1 MAGFADRKG
10 SLTKGN
16 PVSDALKRLSRLGM
30 NYDDMVLRNSR
41 AVGFTENQIGY
52 GMLNPMGSDSDDM
65 YYLFASLSMTDVS
78 NKKNISYFDK
88 SYPKKRDQLRNFAV
102 QDEIEDILDTVTDEA
117 IVFDETNYFA
127 YPVLNTSVTKE
138 VKDSLIDSYN
148 KIYEYFGFSDGQSGW
163 NYFRKW
169 LVDGYLAF
177 EIVYDDEQRHIIG
190 FKELDPV
197 SLMPAVDKES
207 GKKIWIQYK
216 GGGPKERVLFDSQI
230 IYLAYSSVN
239 SPSRVSYVERLIRS
253 FNLLRI
259 MEHSRIIWAV
269 TNASFKMKFVIPVGG
284 KSKTRAKQSLAQ
296 LMNNYRE
303 LVNFDMQ
310 SGEIQTNGK
319 PMMQFH
325 KEYWLPSKDGEQPEI
340 DTLAN
345 DGPQLSDTESLQW
358 FYDKLKLASKI
369 PFSRFDKD
377 SPATYE
383 MAAEGMN
390 REEIKFAKFI
400 NRLRS
405 IFQEILVKPLY
416 LQVCLDYPEL
426 EDDTNFKG
434 NLTIK
439 YNKDNVFEELKQM
452 ELASKRID
460 FISQVRSSLTEQDKD
475 MNEVPYFSLNFLIK
489 KYGGFT
495 EEDLKKNKKMK
506 EIDDLVKQG
515 YGKEDAE
522 KIADGADPKK
532 FKKASSDMEDANMD
546 SGELGGG
553 DAGGDEDIPGLEL

>member
-1 MAGFADRKG
+1 
-10 SLTKGN
+10 
-16 PVSDALKRLSRLGM
+16 
-30 NYDDMVLRNSR
+30 
-41 AVGFTENQIGY
+41 
-52 GMLNPMGSDSDDM
+52 
-65 YYLFASLSMTDVS
+65 MTDVS

-88 SYPKKRDQLRNFAV
+88 SYGKKRDQLRNFAV

-117 IVFDETNYFA
+117 IVYDETNYFA
-127 YPVLNTSVTKE
+127 YPIINASVSKE
-138 VKDSLIDSYN
+138 VKDDLIDSYN
-148 KIYEYFGFSDGQSGW
+148 KIYEYFGFSDGQSSW

-169 LVDGYLAF
+169 LVDGYLSF
-177 EIVYDDEQRHIIG
+177 EIIYDDEQRHIIG

-216 GGGPKERVLFDSQI
+216 GGGPKERVLFDTQV

-416 LQVCLDYPEL
+416 IQICLDYPEL

-460 FISQVRSSLTEQDKD
+460 FISQVRSGLTEQDSE
-475 MNEVPYFSLNFLIK
+475 MNEVPFFSLNFLIK

-506 EIDDLVKQG
+506 EVDDLVKQG
-515 YGKEDAE
+515 YEPGDAE
-522 KIADGADPKK
+522 KIADGEDPKK
-532 FKKASSDMEDANMD
+532 FKKVSKDMGDENIDAG
-546 SGELGGG
+546 SLGGD
-553 DAGGDEDIPGLEL
+553 DAGGAEDIPGLEL

>member
-52 GMLNPMGSDSDDM
+52 GMLNPMGSDADDM

-102 QDEIEDILDTVTDEA
+102 QDEIEDILDTVSDEA

-127 YPVLNTSVTKE
+127 YPVINTSVSQE

-148 KIYEYFGFSDGQSGW
+148 KIYEYFGFSDGQSSW

-177 EIVYDDEQRHIIG
+177 EIIYDDEQRHIIG

-207 GKKIWIQYK
+207 AKKIWIQYK
-216 GGGPKERVLFDSQI
+216 GGGPKERVLFDSQV

-358 FYDKLKLASKI
+358 FYDKMKLASKI

-377 SPATYE
+377 SPASYE
-383 MAAEGMN
+383 MAADGMN
-390 REEIKFAKFI
+390 RDEIKFSKFI

-405 IFQEILVKPLY
+405 IFQEILVKPIY
-416 LQVCLDYPEL
+416 LQICLDFPEL

-452 ELASKRID
+452 ELASKKID
-460 FISQVRSSLTEQDKD
+460 FISQVRSGLTEQDKD
-475 MNEVPYFSLNFLIK
+475 LNEVPFFSLNFLIK

-506 EIDDLVKQG
+506 EVDDLVKQG
-515 YGKEDAE
+515 YEKADAE
-522 KIADGADPKK
+522 KIADGSDPKD
-532 FKKASSDMEDANMD
+532 FKKVGDDMEDANID
-546 SGELGGG
+546 AGNIGGE
-553 DAGGDEDIPGLEL
+553 DAGGAEDIPGLEL

>member
-1 MAGFADRKG
+1 MAGFSDRRG

-30 NYDDMVLRNSR
+30 NYDDMVLKNSR
-41 AVGFTENQIGY
+41 AVGYTENQLGFN
-52 GMLNPMGSDSDDM
+52 MNPMGSDADDM
-65 YYLFASLSMTDVS
+65 YYLFASLSMTDIG

-117 IVFDETNYFA
+117 IVFDDTNYFA
-127 YPVLNTSVTKE
+127 YPAINTSVSKE
-138 VKDSLIDSYN
+138 VKDELIDSFN
-148 KIYEYFGFSDGQSGW
+148 KIYEYFGFSDGQSVW

-177 EIVYDDEQRHIIG
+177 EIIYDDEQRNIIG

-197 SLMPAVDKES
+197 SLMPAIDKET
-207 GKKIWIQYK
+207 GKKIWLQYK
-216 GGGPKERVLFDSQI
+216 GGGPKERTLYDSQV
-230 IYLAYSSVN
+230 IYLSYSSVN
-239 SPSRVSYVERLIRS
+239 SPTRVSYVERLIRS

-269 TNASFKMKFVIPVGG
+269 TNSSFKMKFVIPVGG

-303 LVNFDMQ
+303 VVNFDTQ

-345 DGPQLSDTESLQW
+345 QGPNLSDTESLQW
-358 FYDKLKLASKI
+358 FSDKLKLASKI

-390 REEIKFAKFI
+390 KEEIKFSKFI

-416 LQVCLDYPEL
+416 LQICLNHPEL

-452 ELASKRID
+452 ELASKKID

-475 MNEVPYFSLNFLIK
+475 MNDVPYFSLNFLIK

-495 EEDLKKNKKMK
+495 EEDLKKNMKMK
-506 EIDDLVKQG
+506 MIDDLIKQG
-515 YGKEDAE
+515 YSKEDAD
-522 KIADGADPKK
+522 KIADGADKKK
-532 FKKASSDMEDANMD
+532 FKSTKTDDLGLGGESDGEDSAGEGD
-546 SGELGGG
+546 SGDIGGL
-553 DAGGDEDIPGLEL
+553 DL

>member
-1 MAGFADRKG
+1 
-10 SLTKGN
+10 
-16 PVSDALKRLSRLGM
+16 
-30 NYDDMVLRNSR
+30 
-41 AVGFTENQIGY
+41 
-52 GMLNPMGSDSDDM
+52 
-65 YYLFASLSMTDVS
+65 
-78 NKKNISYFDK
+78 
-88 SYPKKRDQLRNFAV
+88 
-102 QDEIEDILDTVTDEA
+102 
-117 IVFDETNYFA
+117 
-127 YPVLNTSVTKE
+127 
-138 VKDSLIDSYN
+138 
-148 KIYEYFGFSDGQSGW
+148 
-163 NYFRKW
+163 
-169 LVDGYLAF
+169 
-177 EIVYDDEQRHIIG
+177 
-190 FKELDPV
+190 
-197 SLMPAVDKES
+197 
-207 GKKIWIQYK
+207 
-216 GGGPKERVLFDSQI
+216 
-230 IYLAYSSVN
+230 
-239 SPSRVSYVERLIRS
+239 
-253 FNLLRI
+253 
-259 MEHSRIIWAV
+259 
-269 TNASFKMKFVIPVGG
+269 
-284 KSKTRAKQSLAQ
+284 
-296 LMNNYRE
+296 
-303 LVNFDMQ
+303 MQ

-416 LQVCLDYPEL
+416 IQICLDYPEL

-460 FISQVRSSLTEQDKD
+460 FISQVRSGLTEQDSE
-475 MNEVPYFSLNFLIK
+475 MNEVPFFSLNFLIK

-506 EIDDLVKQG
+506 EVDDLVKQG
-515 YGKEDAE
+515 YEPGDAE
-522 KIADGADPKK
+522 KIADGEDPKK
-532 FKKASSDMEDANMD
+532 FKKVSKDMGDENIDAG
-546 SGELGGG
+546 SLGGD
-553 DAGGDEDIPGLEL
+553 DAGGAEDIPGLEL

>member
-1 MAGFADRKG
+1 MAGFSDRKG

-30 NYDDMVLRNSR
+30 NYDDMVLKNSR

-52 GMLNPMGSDSDDM
+52 GMFNPMGNDSDDM

-88 SYPKKRDQLRNFAV
+88 TYLKKRDQLRNFAV

-117 IVFDETNYFA
+117 LVYDETNYFA
-127 YPVLNTSVTKE
+127 YPMINTSVSKE
-138 VKDSLIDSYN
+138 VKDGLIDSFN
-148 KIYEYFGFSDGQSGW
+148 KIYEYFGFSDGQSAW

-177 EIVYDDEQRHIIG
+177 EIIYDDEQRHIIG

-216 GGGPKERVLFDSQI
+216 GGGPKERILYDSQI

-253 FNLLRI
+253 FNLLRV

-345 DGPQLSDTESLQW
+345 DGPQLSDTEALQW
-358 FYDKLKLASKI
+358 FSDKLKLASKI

-383 MAAEGMN
+383 MAAEGMDK
-390 REEIKFAKFI
+390 EEIKFAKFI

-416 LQVCLDYPEL
+416 LQICLDYPEL

-452 ELASKRID
+452 ELATKRID

-475 MNEVPYFSLNFLIK
+475 MNEVPFFSLNFLIK

-495 EEDLKKNKKMK
+495 EEDMKKNRKMK

-515 YGKEDAE
+515 YDPSDA
-522 KIADGADPKK
+522 
-532 FKKASSDMEDANMD
+532 
-546 SGELGGG
+546 
-553 DAGGDEDIPGLEL
+553 